1 MPLKGGKQ
9 MNIDQALK
17 RLLGNEG
24 GFVDHPAD
32 PGGATNYGITQRVA
46 YAHGYRGDMRDL
58 PLKIAIDIYRTD
70 YWAPIKA
77 DQLPEALRFHVFD
90 AAVNS
95 GPAQAIKWLQQAA
108 GVTQDGIIGP
118 RTLSA
123 ASMVSAAK
131 YSAIRL
137 RFMTGLSTWTTFGKG
152 WARRIAD
159 NLEIEE

>member
-1 MPLKGGKQ
+1 MNLEDSLKH
-9 MNIDQALK
+9 
-17 RLLGNEG
+17 LLGNEG
-24 GFVDHPAD
+24 GFVDNPKD

-46 YAHGYRGDMRDL
+46 KAHGYNGDMRNL
-58 PLKIAIDIYRTD
+58 PLSTAINIYKSD

-95 GPAQAIKWLQQAA
+95 GPGQAIKWLQSAA
-108 GVTQDGIIGP
+108 GVTVDGAFGP
-118 RTLSA
+118 KTLA
-123 ASMVSAAK
+123 AAANVSPAR

-137 RFMTGLSTWTTFGKG
+137 RFMTDLPTWSTFGKG

-159 NLEIEE
+159 NLSIEK

>member
-1 MPLKGGKQ
+1 
-9 MNIDQALK
+9 MNIEQALK

-24 GFVDHPAD
+24 GYVDHPQD

-46 YAHGYRGDMRDL
+46 QAHGYQGDMRNL
-58 PLKIAIDIYRTD
+58 PLSMAIGIYRSD

-95 GPAQAIKWLQQAA
+95 GPTQAIKWLQRAA
-108 GVTQDGIIGP
+108 GVADDGVIGP

-123 ASMVSAAK
+123 ASMVTPAK

-137 RFMTGLSTWTTFGKG
+137 RFMTDLKTWPTFGKG

>member
-1 MPLKGGKQ
+1 
-9 MNIDQALK
+9 MNLTQAMK

-24 GFVDHPAD
+24 GFVDHPQD

-46 YAHGYRGDMRDL
+46 RAHGYQGDMRNL
-58 PLKIAIDIYRTD
+58 PISMAIGIYESD
-70 YWAPIKA
+70 YWNPIKA
-77 DQLPEALRFHVFD
+77 DQLPDSLRFHVFD

-95 GPAQAIKWLQQAA
+95 GPSQAIKWLQQAA

-118 RTLSA
+118 RTISA
-123 ASMVSAAK
+123 ASMVSVAK

-137 RFMTGLSTWTTFGKG
+137 RFMTNLSTWPSFGKG

-159 NLEIEE
+159 NLESDE

>member
-1 MPLKGGKQ
+1 

-17 RLLGNEG
+17 RLLKNEG
-24 GFVDHPAD
+24 GYSNHPTD
-32 PGGATNYGITQRVA
+32 PGGETMYGVTFRVA
-46 YAHGYRGDMRDL
+46 RAYGYLGAMKDL
-58 PLKIAIDIYRTD
+58 PWKTAVDIYAKN

-95 GPAQAIKWLQQAA
+95 GASQAIKWLQRAA
-108 GVTQDGIIGP
+108 GVTQDGVIGP

-123 ASMVSAAK
+123 ASMVTPAK
-131 YSAIRL
+131 YTAIRL
-137 RFMTGLSTWTTFGKG
+137 RFMTDLSAWPTFGKG